1 MNYLWTSRTTTPLP
15 LSRDIGS
22 TCMVNHPFRP
32 ISCPRALGPSLR
44 HIEIYDRSSKPLV
57 LQARDQDWSIE
68 PSELPSGARLQTAP
82 GRPRGGVGRS
92 IGAVGAGGGGAKRN
106 AEPRGTRMAP
116 AARHAVRPRHAAPGL
131 VVRGVG
137 VVAPCP
143 SRPLPVAGSR
153 RSGATP
159 GWIASLWRL
168 LPSPSVIRSWT
179 DLTSE
184 RR

>member
-92 IGAVGAGGGGAKRN
+92 IGAVGAGGGGLKGTQNPGELGWLLR
-106 AEPRGTRMAP
+106 RGTQSG
-116 AARHAVRPRHAAPGL
+116 HGT
-131 VVRGVG
+131 
-137 VVAPCP
+137 
-143 SRPLPVAGSR
+143 R
-153 RSGATP
+153 RL
-159 GWIASLWRL
+159 ASL
-168 LPSPSVIRSWT
+168 SAESGS
-179 DLTSE
+179 
-184 RR
+184 